1 MAFNLLPS
9 PDIPLQYSTMVSD
22 HRGSNSQVIDFER
35 VKICPTFAA
44 KIENT
49 AKSNT

>member
-1 MAFNLLPS
+1 MAVERGACHG
-9 PDIPLQYSTMVSD
+9 YHKEVSD
-22 HRGSNSQVIDFER
+22 HRGSNSQAIDFER

-49 AKSNT
+49 EKSNA